1 MSPGWRCCNIMAM
14 AKAKERHFTNQ
25 SRADYF
31 SGGRLGG
38 EEGAIIKD
46 WGGRYPFAL
55 IYPNSYSVGMS
66 NLGVQAIYR
75 LLNSRSDAVCERVF
89 WESDGKPLLSL
100 ESSRPMMDYACLAF
114 SSLMNWIISIWP
126 PSLKRRACLCIRKSE
141 TRIIQYLLQGDHVSQ
156 PILCLYHHFSTR
168 CASARPR

>member
-1 MSPGWRCCNIMAM
+1 M
-14 AKAKERHFTNQ
+14 AKARDRNPGL

-38 EEGAIIKD
+38 EEGTVIKD

-75 LLNSRSDAVCERVF
+75 LLNQRSDAVCERVF
-89 WESDGKPLLSL
+89 WEGDGKPFLSL

-114 SSLMNWIISIWP
+114 SFSYELDYLNLASIMRAAGIPLYARERDASHP
-126 PSLKRRACLCIRKSE
+126 PAHRRRPLRHGEPHACFP
-141 TRIIQYLLQGDHVSQ
+141 LL
-156 PILCLYHHFSTR
+156 
-168 CASARPR
+168 